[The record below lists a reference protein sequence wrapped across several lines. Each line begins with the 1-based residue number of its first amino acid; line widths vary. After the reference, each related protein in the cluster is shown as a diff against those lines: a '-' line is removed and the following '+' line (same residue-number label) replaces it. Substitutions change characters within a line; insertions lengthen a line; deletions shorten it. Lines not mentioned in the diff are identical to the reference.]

1 MFLMLFVE
9 PKISWWYRFI
19 LLFKKKWLQYI
30 ILFQIIYLE
39 EKITEEIP
47 KRISWPLKV
56 SKGIQKV
63 FRALQTSDSWG
74 QRRKNVREKTL
85 ITHVILDRNWILTTR
100 WKPRVLFLGVLGTFP
115 RAIRWKTFS
124 FLLVYLARMNG
135 IQRL

>member
-9 PKISWWYRFI
+9 PNISWWYRFI
-19 LLFKKKWLQYI
+19 LLFKKKWLQYV

-56 SKGIQKV
+56 SKGIPKV

-85 ITHVILDRNWILTTR
+85 ITHVILDRNWMLTTR
-100 WKPRVLFLGVLGTFP
+100 WKPRVLFLGVLRTFP